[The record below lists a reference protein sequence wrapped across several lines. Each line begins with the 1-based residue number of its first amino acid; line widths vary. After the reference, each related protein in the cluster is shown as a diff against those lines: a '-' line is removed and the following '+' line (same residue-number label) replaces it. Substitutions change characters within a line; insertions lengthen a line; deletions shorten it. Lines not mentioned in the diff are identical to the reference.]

1 MFFAFFTWLQWICPP
16 VFFKS
21 YNPHWYVVGF
31 LFPLWRNIRV
41 SSRFSPPVSLLT
53 PPNLLL
59 LFPINFYVFFVILPL
74 LTPYSFTRL
83 LILHLERVKERGQAS
98 FFFWIFPVNVD
109 CCFFFFLISQWYC
122 TMVPLSS
129 FLLVLILSDYHWK
142 IFRFDECQ
150 FASIAIRN
158 SKKTRGIA
166 FLLGFFDHGFI
177 LIRLLCYYFC
187 FL

>member
-109 CCFFFFLISQWYC
+109 CCFFFFWFRNGIVQWFHYL
-122 TMVPLSS
+122 LS
-129 FLLVLILSDYHWK
+129 FWFWFYQI
-142 IFRFDECQ
+142 IIGR
-150 FASIAIRN
+150 
-158 SKKTRGIA
+158 
-166 FLLGFFDHGFI
+166 FFDLMNVNLHPLRSEIARKQGV
-177 LIRLLCYYFC
+177 LLF
-187 FL
+187 F